1 MDKNDESPLK
11 WVLGFATL
19 AFLIVFLWAYL
30 HESST
35 GRANLSDSNQ
45 SFTLFVNASSGG
57 EVIGGGEFTAG
68 SKVSILAEPFIG
80 YTFDGWEGSSMLE
93 ESDSDTTFQIFSD
106 MNITARFKEID
117 SELKLTGNKPMTIR
131 DFEGFETSQYF
142 KDSGKKMMTLKFA
155 SADVERPKIGFLRM
169 GLAFLMVRNLEVLLV
184 TDGLSANF
192 IHKKID
198 ELKKHKGVSY
208 AVAEPVTF
216 WFKGNKQSIKIVA
229 NKGKLTSEGSFR
241 LWGGVKIDK
250 LPKSINLEKLEIKLS
265 TDKQEI
271 IFYDSKSGQTIQ
283 QILLD

>member
-117 SELKLTGNKPMTIR
+117 SELKLTGNKPR
-131 DFEGFETSQYF
+131 VVFVFNDFYF
-142 KDSGKKMMTLKFA
+142 LFYWS
-155 SADVERPKIGFLRM
+155 E
-169 GLAFLMVRNLEVLLV
+169 LL
-184 TDGLSANF
+184 F
-192 IHKKID
+192 
-198 ELKKHKGVSY
+198 
-208 AVAEPVTF
+208 
-216 WFKGNKQSIKIVA
+216 
-229 NKGKLTSEGSFR
+229 
-241 LWGGVKIDK
+241 
-250 LPKSINLEKLEIKLS
+250 
-265 TDKQEI
+265 
-271 IFYDSKSGQTIQ
+271 
-283 QILLD
+283 